1 VTGRGPRRAGASRI
15 RVAPRRAQ
23 PGNGRTSGEAGCEP
37 QAASVAASSDTS
49 ASDGCPAAGRA
60 PAIQPEV
67 GRALTEADF
76 CRLIEAIRREREHPR
91 SGETCPD

>member
-1 VTGRGPRRAGASRI
+1 MTGRGPRRAGVSRI

-23 PGNGRTSGEAGCEP
+23 PGDGRTSGEAGREP
-37 QAASVAASSDTS
+37 QADSVAASSDTS
-49 ASDGCPAAGRA
+49 GSDRCPAAGRA
-60 PAIQPEV
+60 PVIPPEV

-91 SGETCPD
+91 NGQTCPD